1 MTYERFMK
9 DNPFEFAQYPKEEV
23 EKVFDHYEGIC
34 GKDLEKLPLLRIA
47 FIKQQ
52 LDFQCTN
59 IIDQTQRILDLRD
72 KLYTCIFN
80 EAP

>member
-1 MTYERFMK
+1 MTYEQFMK
-9 DNPFEFAQYPKEEV
+9 DNLEFQGYPKEEV

-34 GKDLEKLPLLRIA
+34 GRYLENLPLLRIA

-52 LDFQCTN
+52 LDFHSSN

-72 KLYTCIFN
+72 KLNTCIFN

>member
-1 MTYERFMK
+1 MTYEQFVK
-9 DNPFEFAQYPKEEV
+9 DYPGFTQYPKEEV
-23 EKVFDHYEGIC
+23 EKV
-34 GKDLEKLPLLRIA
+34 IA

-52 LDFQCTN
+52 LDFHSSN

-72 KLYTCIFN
+72 KLDTCIFN

>member
-1 MTYERFMK
+1 MK
-9 DNPFEFAQYPKEEV
+9 DNPEFQGYPKEEV
-23 EKVFDHYEGIC
+23 EKVFDHYEEIC
-34 GKDLEKLPLLRIA
+34 GPRLETLPLLRIA

-52 LDFQCTN
+52 LDFQCSN

-72 KLYTCIFN
+72 KFDTCIFN